1 MRALTGAV
9 LLLAG
14 EQAFSNAFLIGF
26 PYHSFAQTILL
37 PAAAIC
43 ALAGIFF
50 LVWGCFADRKPT

>member
-9 LLLAG
+9 LILAA

-37 PAAAIC
+37 PVAAVC
-43 ALAGIFF
+43 GLTGVAL
-50 LVWGCFADRKPT
+50 LVWGFFADRKAT